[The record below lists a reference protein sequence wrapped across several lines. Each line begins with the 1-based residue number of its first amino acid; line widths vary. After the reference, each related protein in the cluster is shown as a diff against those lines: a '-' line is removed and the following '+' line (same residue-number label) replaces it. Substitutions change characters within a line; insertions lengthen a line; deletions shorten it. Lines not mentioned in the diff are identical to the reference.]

1 MINDQLREEVQKK
14 YKNQKIP
21 CISVLD
27 PVMHGLSNY
36 FGVSIRGQPGRQHA
50 LDVEYYHRI
59 EAMNYVI
66 SHDDEQSA
74 RDLKNV
80 DVVLVGVSRTSKPP
94 TSMYLANQCG
104 ISTANVPIVPDCSL
118 SKELFTL
125 DGPLVVGLINSVER
139 LFQLRRHL
147 LQMIKEDAETAD
159 VDLEQVKRE
168 VADAHQMFMRRGW
181 PVIDVTRRSIEETAA
196 AILQL

>member
-21 CISVLD
+21 FISVLD

-74 RDLKNV
+74 WDLKNV

-94 TSMYLANQCG
+94 TSMYLANQRG

-125 DGPLVVGLINSVER
+125 DGPLIVGLINSVER
-139 LFQLRRHL
+139 LVQLRRHL